1 MQTRSAVAVA
11 SFIEFC
17 TRHNISQP
25 PDKIVKNL
33 CTFLCQ
39 DVEQTPTFAFT
50 RKNTDGILSFKDAA
64 KPVANGKDAGKDKEK
79 LAETIPKPDEAGKA
93 RLSRR
98 GAGLAFDQLS
108 AKFGPRLL
116 DVIPNMWQFMAGG
129 LISAFQTGKWHFEL
143 FFFDSCSILRR
154 TAR

>member
-1 MQTRSAVAVA
+1 MA

-17 TRHNISQP
+17 TTHQISQP

-39 DVEQTPTFAFT
+39 DTEQTPTFAYT
-50 RKNTDGILSFKDAA
+50 RQLTDGILSFQNTTKDV
-64 KPVANGKDAGKDKEK
+64 KPAGLQKNGKESAKDKDKIE
-79 LAETIPKPDEAGKA
+79 IPKNDDASKS

-108 AKFGPRLL
+108 AKFGGRLL
-116 DVIPNMWQFMAGG
+116 TVIPSMWQSMAGG
-129 LISAFQTGKWHFEL
+129 LLSTFQTGM
-143 FFFDSCSILRR
+143 
-154 TAR
+154 